1 MIFLFSTG
9 NLVLSRLDKIVC
21 QVLEKH
27 MIFGFLKFMCFIG
40 TKHLCASC
48 LQNTRVLARQTLMR
62 YESTSA
68 YLRKCSHVQDFHVK
82 ENFSYKIEL
91 NPLSNMDKLVTF

>member
-9 NLVLSRLDKIVC
+9 NLVLPRLDKIVC
-21 QVLEKH
+21 QVLKKH

-48 LQNTRVLARQTLMR
+48 LQNTRVLTRQTHKKTNYIVRQETARQI
-62 YESTSA
+62 Y
-68 YLRKCSHVQDFHVK
+68 
-82 ENFSYKIEL
+82 
-91 NPLSNMDKLVTF
+91 